1 MIRNKVF
8 LILSLGVPVMCNADA
23 VIDSCR
29 DVVYADEPVCFVSHL
44 RLISRPM
51 DYDGKLVVF
60 SSVIRVKLAPPH
72 SLYFSKE
79 ASDRQDEIDS
89 ILLNFSDEEI
99 DSSSLPNRGW
109 VRVHGR
115 FHVNR
120 GDAASAALATIDPV
134 VKIFAETQ

>member
-1 MIRNKVF
+1 MIRRNVF
-8 LILSLGVPVMCNADA
+8 LILALGAPAMGNADA
-23 VIDSCR
+23 ALDTCR

-44 RLISRPM
+44 RLISNPM
-51 DYDGKLVVF
+51 AYDGRLVVF
-60 SSVIRVKLAPPH
+60 SSVLRVKSAPPH

-79 ASDRQDEIDS
+79 ATDRQDEIDS
-89 ILLNFSDEEI
+89 ILLNLSDEEM
-99 DSSSLPNRGW
+99 DSASLSNRGW